1 MNIVVLIKQVPGSTE
16 IKVDP
21 KTNTL
26 VRDGVEAIVNPFDT
40 FAVEE
45 AVRLKEAHGGE
56 VTAIT
61 MGPPQAAEALKQALS
76 VGADRAILVSD
87 RAFAGADT
95 LATSFTLAAAVRK
108 TGGADVIIAGK
119 QTLDGDTGQVGPEV
133 AMHLR
138 LPFAT
143 YVKKIESAGAGKLRV
158 ERLVEDGYE
167 VLDLPT
173 PCVIT
178 VVKEINEPRLPSLR
192 GIMAAKKAEIVTWSA
207 ADLGEDE
214 KRFGLSGSPTQV
226 VETYVPERAKTGEI
240 LTGTV
245 EHQVDQLVAKLKE
258 AGVI

>member
-26 VRDGVEAIVNPFDT
+26 IRDGVEAIVNPFDT
-40 FAVEE
+40 FAIEE
-45 AVRLKEAHGGE
+45 AVRLKEAHGGS
-56 VTAIT
+56 VTVIT
-61 MGPPQAAEALKQALS
+61 MGPPQAAEALRQAVS

-95 LATSFTLAAAVRK
+95 LATSFTLAAAIK
-108 TGGADVIIAGK
+108 KIETYDLIIAGK

-138 LPFAT
+138 IPFAT
-143 YVKKIESAGAGKLRV
+143 YVKKIENSDGGALRI

-167 VLDLPT
+167 VLEMPA
-173 PCVIT
+173 PCLIT
-178 VVKEINEPRLPSLR
+178 VVKEINDPRLPSLR
-192 GIMAAKKAEIVTWSA
+192 GIMAAKKCEIETWAA
-207 ADLGEDE
+207 ADLNEDAA
-214 KRFGLSGSPTQV
+214 RFGLSGSPTQV
-226 VETYVPERAKTGEI
+226 VETYVPEHQKDSEI

-245 EHQVDQLVAKLKE
+245 EHQVDTLVNKLKE
-258 AGVI
+258 AGVL

>member
-40 FAVEE
+40 YAVEE
-45 AVRLKEAHGGE
+45 AVRLKETHGGS
-56 VTAIT
+56 VTVLT

-95 LATSFTLAAAVRK
+95 LATSFTLAAAIRK
-108 TGGADVIIAGK
+108 TGGADLIIAGK

-133 AMHLR
+133 ALHLK

-143 YVKKIESAGAGKLRV
+143 YVKKIESADDGKLRV

-167 VLDLPT
+167 VLELPT

-192 GIMAAKKAEIVTWSA
+192 GIMAAKKAEVVTWSA

-214 KRFGLSGSPTQV
+214 QRFGLSGSPTQV
-226 VETYVPERAKTGEI
+226 VETYVPERVKTGEI
-240 LTGTV
+240 FTGTM
-245 EHQVDQLVAKLKE
+245 EHQVDRLVTKLKE
-258 AGVI
+258 AGVL

>member
-26 VRDGVEAIVNPFDT
+26 VRDGVEAIINPFDT

-45 AVRLKEAHGGE
+45 AVRLKEAHGGT
-56 VTAIT
+56 VTVLT
-61 MGPPQAAEALKQALS
+61 MGPPQAADALRQAIS
-76 VGADRAILVSD
+76 VGADRAVLVSD

-95 LATSFTLAAAVRK
+95 LATSYTLAAAIRK
-108 TGGADVIIAGK
+108 TGPCDIIIAGK

-133 AMHLR
+133 AVHLN

-143 YVKKIESAGAGKLRV
+143 YVKKIEHSGNGSLRV

-167 VLDLPT
+167 VLELPV
-173 PCVIT
+173 PCLIT

-192 GIMAAKKAEIVTWSA
+192 GIMAAKKAEIETMT
-207 ADLGEDE
+207 ADQLGEDPA
-214 KRFGLSGSPTQV
+214 RFGLSGSPTQV
-226 VETYVPERAKTGEI
+226 VETYVPEREKQAVV
-240 LTGTV
+240 LSGTV
-245 EHQVDQLVAKLKE
+245 EHQVDSLVKMLKE
-258 AGVI
+258 AGAI

>member
-26 VRDGVEAIVNPFDT
+26 IRDGVEAIVNPFDT
-40 FAVEE
+40 YAVEE
-45 AVRLKEAHGGE
+45 AVRLKEANGGT
-56 VTAIT
+56 VTVLT

-95 LATSFTLAAAVRK
+95 LATSFTLAAAIRK
-108 TGGADVIIAGK
+108 IGGADVVVAGK

-133 AMHLR
+133 AMHLK

-143 YVKKIESAGAGKLRV
+143 YVKKIESADGGKLRV

-167 VLDLPT
+167 VLDIPT

-178 VVKEINEPRLPSLR
+178 VVKEINDPRLPSLR

-207 ADLGEDE
+207 SDLGDDV

-226 VETYVPERAKTGEI
+226 VETYVPERVKTGEMI
-240 LTGTV
+240 TGTV
-245 EHQVDQLVAKLKE
+245 EQQVDRLVEKLKE
-258 AGVI
+258 AGVL